1 MIRTNT
7 LPRLRIWNANT
18 LMSQSDASPCRGVFV
33 FSGMP
38 RFTKGPGQGTVAG
51 PVAFGPPSVC
61 AIRSLAAERR
71 RAPPAGPRI
80 RATGSTTSGVISDA
94 PAPASV
100 EVGVSVRSPRFVSL
114 ALAL

>member
-51 PVAFGPPSVC
+51 PVAFGPPAC
-61 AIRSLAAERR
+61 ARFVRWPLSGAVRLLLGPASGR
-71 RAPPAGPRI
+71 RAPRL
-80 RATGSTTSGVISDA
+80 RV
-94 PAPASV
+94 
-100 EVGVSVRSPRFVSL
+100 
-114 ALAL
+114 